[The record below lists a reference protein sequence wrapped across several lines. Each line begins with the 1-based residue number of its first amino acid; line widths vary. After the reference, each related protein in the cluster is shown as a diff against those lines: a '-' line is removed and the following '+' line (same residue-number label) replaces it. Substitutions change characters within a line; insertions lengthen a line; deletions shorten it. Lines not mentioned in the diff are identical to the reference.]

1 MRILI
6 SHRDLDGIG
15 VIVLRDYFNLPFD
28 AVYSWDYGFIEIPEC
43 KKIIDTADEIIM
55 ADLSIPEEDYDELI
69 KAGKHIEIYDHHDTA
84 SWLDTKQGSFH
95 DEERCGTKIFFEEYV
110 LPRVGRYKPIVKQFV
125 DLVDVYDRWVLES
138 PLRKESENL
147 QRVWTAYANWN
158 CPDTIMQHD
167 RFITQMC
174 KKFDSMPNFGWN
186 ITEQSYIDTALQKE
200 ETSYQQALNIIQDR
214 IDNQGKV
221 FGIWRAWGRIS
232 ITASRILRETDKY
245 DYLICLQDS
254 PDNWGKVS
262 VRCLEEKFDVTTL
275 ASVGGHKAAGGTTIS
290 VEEANDLWSKPMC
303 FKLGTSWKEGESP
316 IEMCNSF

>member
-15 VIVLRDYFNLPFD
+15 VIVLRDFFNLSFD
-28 AVYSWDYGFIEIPEC
+28 AVYSWDYGFIDLPEC
-43 KKIIDTADEIIM
+43 KKIIDAADEIIM
-55 ADLSIPEEDYDELI
+55 ADLSIPEESYDELI

-84 SWLDTKQGSFH
+84 SWLDKKQGSIH
-95 DEERCGTKIFFEEYV
+95 DESRCGTKIFFEEYV

-125 DLVDVYDRWVLES
+125 DLVDIYDRWELES

-158 CPDTIMQHD
+158 CPDNIMQHD

-174 KKFDSMPNFGWN
+174 RKFTSQTEFSWN
-186 ITEQSYIDTALQKE
+186 ITEQSYIDTAIQKE
-200 ETSYQQALNIIQDR
+200 ETSYQQALNMIKDR
-214 IDNQGKV
+214 TDNRGKK
-221 FGIWRAWGRIS
+221 FGIWKAWGRIS
-232 ITASRILRETDKY
+232 ITASRILREREGY

-262 VRCLEEKFDVTTL
+262 VRCLEEVFDVTQL
-275 ASVGGHKAAGGTTIS
+275 ASVGGHKAAGGTTLS
-290 VEEANDLWSKPMC
+290 SEDAFALWEKDMC
-303 FKLGTSWKEGESP
+303 FKYADEWKEDESP
-316 IEMCNSF
+316 IQTCKSF

>member
-15 VIVLRDYFNLPFD
+15 VIVLRDFFNLPFD
-28 AVYSWDYGFIEIPEC
+28 AVYSWDYGFIDLPEC
-43 KKIIDTADEIIM
+43 KKIIDAADEIIM
-55 ADLSIPEEDYDELI
+55 ADLSIPEESYDELI

-84 SWLDTKQGSFH
+84 SWLDKKQGFIH
-95 DEERCGTKIFFEEYV
+95 DESRCGTKIFFEEYV

-125 DLVDVYDRWVLES
+125 DLVDIYDRWELES

-158 CPDTIMQHD
+158 CPDNIMQHD

-174 KKFDSMPNFGWN
+174 RKFTSQTEFSWN
-186 ITEQSYIDTALQKE
+186 ITEQSYIDTAIQKE
-200 ETSYQQALNIIQDR
+200 ETSYQQALNMIKDR
-214 IDNQGKV
+214 TDNRGKK
-221 FGIWRAWGRIS
+221 FGIWKAWGRIS
-232 ITASRILRETDKY
+232 ITASRILREREGY

-262 VRCLEEKFDVTTL
+262 VRCLEEVFDVTQL
-275 ASVGGHKAAGGTTIS
+275 ASVGGHKAAGGTTLS
-290 VEEANDLWSKPMC
+290 SEDAFALWEKDMC
-303 FKLGTSWKEGESP
+303 FKYADEWKEDESP
-316 IEMCNSF
+316 IQMCKSF

>member
-28 AVYSWDYGFIEIPEC
+28 AVSSWDYGFIEIPEC
-43 KKIIDTADEIIM
+43 KKIIDAADEIIM
-55 ADLSIPEEDYDELI
+55 ADLSIPEESYDELI

-84 SWLDTKQGSFH
+84 SWLDKKQGSIH
-95 DEERCGTKIFFEEYV
+95 DESRCGTKIFFEEYV

-125 DLVDVYDRWVLES
+125 DLVDIYDRWELES

-158 CPDTIMQHD
+158 CPDNIMQHD

-174 KKFDSMPNFGWN
+174 KKFDSMPNFAWN

-214 IDNQGKV
+214 VDNQGKV
-221 FGIWRAWGRIS
+221 FGIWRAWGRI
-232 ITASRILRETDKY
+232 
-245 DYLICLQDS
+245 
-254 PDNWGKVS
+254 
-262 VRCLEEKFDVTTL
+262 
-275 ASVGGHKAAGGTTIS
+275 
-290 VEEANDLWSKPMC
+290 
-303 FKLGTSWKEGESP
+303 
-316 IEMCNSF
+316 